1 MNLDK
6 ANTQLRSKIQ
16 NINKGTASDINSPYV
31 NSYIPNAIDDQ
42 GNSLFLTTCL
52 QLHPYD
58 KKSKFSTIALSGY
71 LVDAFYNFN
80 DYNNRIYMNPILLD
94 STKSY
99 NNFISCLQY
108 NYVGLFDAIS
118 DFIETLNLLASGIE
132 LYKTLNLV
140 NLTDSSVSTY
150 VDNIEINL
158 PPIPTPL
165 ININTIITSLDLGN
179 IKDNQDLTIFT
190 ALKSINPNLTD
201 EIITH
206 LEIVNKD
213 NTSCIVKVVQDDVIY
228 YGSVDITYTYY
239 YIYIPINIDY

>member
-1 MNLDK
+1 
-6 ANTQLRSKIQ
+6 
-16 NINKGTASDINSPYV
+16 V
-31 NSYIPNAIDDQ
+31 
-42 GNSLFLTTCL
+42 

-58 KKSKFSTIALSGY
+58 KKAKFSTIALGGY
-71 LVDAFYNFN
+71 LVDAFYKFN

-94 STKSY
+94 SRNSY

-165 ININTIITSLDLGN
+165 ININTIITSLDLGTIN
-179 IKDNQDLTIFT
+179 DNQDLTIFT
-190 ALKSINPNLTD
+190 DLKAINPGLTD

-206 LEIVNKD
+206 LEIINKD
-213 NTSCIVKVVQDDVIY
+213 NTSCIVKVVQGDVIY
-228 YGSVDITYTYY
+228 YGSVNIVYKLPSYSFLICSRLNETDFQMNIITTDLTNYNNTIATSYPYTPGTYFNSY
-239 YIYIPINIDY
+239 